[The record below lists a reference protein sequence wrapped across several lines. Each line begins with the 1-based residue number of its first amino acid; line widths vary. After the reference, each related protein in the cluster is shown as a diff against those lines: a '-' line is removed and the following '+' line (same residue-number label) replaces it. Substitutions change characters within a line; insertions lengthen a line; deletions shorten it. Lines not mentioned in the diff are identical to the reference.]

1 MWENIVVILLII
13 SFSYLFRQTGTNMG
27 ANNKKINTF
36 DTQML
41 FILLSLGS
49 LIFYKMTFINK
60 LEKKVKTDE
69 NSNTQMNEDNNE
81 NFTNNI
87 PAIVNDFS
95 ISNSPITSNT
105 TQEQQTINPNMI
117 RDELQ
122 NMRNIINNLAEQK
135 EENKVNLEGQEINEQ
150 NLIAFQ
156 NLQLNNLEKTIN
168 DIQKNRLDLED
179 KEISKTFKKIP
190 VYNSCYVINAD
201 NSISNTNGDSL
212 AQQTNSDGTMSSSE
226 QSNIINQADGG
237 MGSLDNISVREQN
250 IKNMTERL
258 DKLEDFFG
266 QLMSKFTNI
275 KLLV

>member
-69 NSNTQMNEDNNE
+69 NTNTQMNEDNNE

-87 PAIVNDFS
+87 SAIVNDFS
-95 ISNSPITSNT
+95 QSNSPITSNT

-135 EENKVNLEGQEINEQ
+135 EEQKVNLEGQEINEQ

-201 NSISNTNGDSL
+201 NSVSNTNGDSL
-212 AQQTNSDGTMSSSE
+212 AQQINSDDTMSSSE
-226 QSNIINQADGG
+226 QSNIINQVDGG
-237 MGSLDNISVREQN
+237 MGSQDNISVREQN

>member
-69 NSNTQMNEDNNE
+69 TTNTQMNEDNNE

-87 PAIVNDFS
+87 SAIVNDFS
-95 ISNSPITSNT
+95 QSNSPITSNT

-135 EENKVNLEGQEINEQ
+135 EEQKVNLEGQEINEQ

-201 NSISNTNGDSL
+201 NSVSNTNGDSL
-212 AQQTNSDGTMSSSE
+212 AQQINSDDTMSSSE
-226 QSNIINQADGG
+226 QSNIINQVDGG
-237 MGSLDNISVREQN
+237 MGSQDNISVREQN